1 MRNEPFDNAVQKYEN
16 DTGISSKGLFCLA
29 YTDLI
34 LARADHKLWIDTG
47 RASPQVINFLKD
59 KDKPPSKWRQS
70 LF

>member
-1 MRNEPFDNAVQKYEN
+1 MRNEPFDNAVKKYET

-29 YTDLI
+29 YSELSKALT
-34 LARADHKLWIDTG
+34 DHKEWILSG

-59 KDKPPSKWRQS
+59 KDKPPSRWRAS